1 MVREPR
7 LNAPVILHHFMAR
20 GIERRPV
27 FIDDRDIDEFVR
39 CLSEIP
45 GLPVGVEWPG
55 ICLGY

>member
-27 FIDDRDIDEFVR
+27 FIDDRDRNEFVL
-39 CLSEIP
+39 CLLEIR
-45 GLPVGVEWPG
+45 GLPVRTDWPE
-55 ICLGY
+55 